1 VECSLD
7 SPTPGAPTGIENM
20 SPSKEN
26 VKIRTQR
33 PGSRLQELEQEL
45 AKIHHRG
52 SIFTAASVQP
62 LTPPISNV
70 QTQQSV
76 QNLLTTAQ
84 PVSIVPVATIT
95 SNIVTSRSGTNTPIQ
110 TELQDT
116 TNEVIFCDIFEST
129 LHYLSL
135 FLYILHLIRCYIF
148 FLKRYKIIIEIVL

>member
-1 VECSLD
+1 MECSLD
-7 SPTPGAPTGIENM
+7 SPTPGAPTGTENM

-52 SIFTAASVQP
+52 SVFAAAPVQS

-84 PVSIVPVATIT
+84 PVSIVPVATVT
-95 SNIVTSRSGTNTPIQ
+95 SNIMTSRSGTNTPIQ
-110 TELQDT
+110 AEFQDT
-116 TNEVIFCDIFEST
+116 TNEVIFCDIFENT
-129 LHYLSL
+129 LHYLS
-135 FLYILHLIRCYIF
+135 FYFYTYCIY
-148 FLKRYKIIIEIVL
+148 